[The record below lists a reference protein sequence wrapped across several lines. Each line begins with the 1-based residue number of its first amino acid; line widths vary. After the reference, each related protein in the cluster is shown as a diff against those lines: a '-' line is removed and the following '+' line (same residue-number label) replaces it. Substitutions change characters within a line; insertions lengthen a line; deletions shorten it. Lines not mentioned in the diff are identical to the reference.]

1 LAIIRG
7 AESVKAINPSLAV
20 VTSGP
25 SPVFVGAV
33 VVGVVVVVVCVLLP
47 LPQALIIIVPA
58 AAALAVKINLRRDNL
73 FIFSLYQLIS
83 LGNDQ
88 VRKST
93 LFLHKLTILKLTFQK
108 SY

>member
-33 VVGVVVVVVCVLLP
+33 VVVGVVVVCVLLP

-73 FIFSLYQLIS
+73 FIFSLYQLTS

-88 VRKST
+88 VGKST